1 MSVDWRTIC
10 LERARDRVLEY
21 ELYAPGPLSPEALA
35 WLVSNGKQYHPET
48 LTHFGIGSALC
59 ICYQRAGRRRRSLWS
74 EHVITIPAGP
84 VTRIYRHEC
93 PEKADRW
100 RVSPSGYPSQFIGT
114 ITGPDV
120 LLVEGE
126 WDLFCAF
133 NYGFRNTASHTA
145 GAGSWLP
152 RWTPM
157 FTDKHVVI
165 CYDRDIIGMKGA
177 AKLARALWLVVASVR
192 IVDLPLPG
200 TPTSK
205 DLSDYFRAGATAR
218 DFQRLLEG
226 ARPYVPRIHPPRR
239 RPDLRQRPAHV

>member
-1 MSVDWRTIC
+1 MSTDWRTYRR
-10 LERARDRVLEY
+10 EQARDAVLEY
-21 ELYAPGPLSPEALA
+21 ELCDLRPLSPSTRDWMAAHGKAYHQATMDHFRIREALA
-35 WLVSNGKQYHPET
+35 
-48 LTHFGIGSALC
+48 
-59 ICYQRAGRRRRSLWS
+59 ICYQRAAKRRRSLWS
-74 EHVITIPAGP
+74 EPAITIPAGP
-84 VTRIYRHEC
+84 VTRIYRHTC
-93 PEKADRW
+93 PEKGDRW
-100 RVSPSGYPSQFIGT
+100 RVTPTGLPAQWIGNISGPA
-114 ITGPDV
+114 V
-120 LLVEGE
+120 LLCEGE

-133 NYGFRNTASHTA
+133 NHGFRNTASHTA

-152 RWTPM
+152 SWTPM

-177 AKLARALWLVVASVR
+177 AKLARALWPVAASVR